1 MAASLAPVSDET
13 KKLPLSIPAWLAGRL
28 ATAQIRRIVTAEASP
43 EEIRARLERFSK
55 WTTLLPR
62 GTQINSTTL
71 GTVPGEWLRHRSSS
85 DAGPVLIYL
94 HGGAYEIGSARVYRN
109 LTSRLARATR
119 GRVFAADYRLAP
131 EHPYPAAV
139 EDAVAVYQVLLESGI
154 EAQRIF
160 LAGDSAGGGLALA
173 AAIGIRELELPR
185 AAGLVLLS
193 GWLDLTL
200 SGDSITERAA
210 RDRML
215 DAQTLRAAAE
225 RYAGENLRQSMAS
238 PLFADLT
245 QLPPMLL
252 QVGTEEIL
260 HDDSVRL
267 AEAAED
273 AGVEV
278 ELQIGEELWHS
289 WQALAGTVPEANQA
303 VARIARFI
311 SDHCGHPHQDTATG
325 E

>member
-28 ATAQIRRIVTAEASP
+28 ATAQIRRIVSAEASP
-43 EEIRARLERFSK
+43 EEIRARLEKFAR

-62 GTQINSTTL
+62 GTRISSTTL
-71 GTVPGEWLRHRSSS
+71 GTVPGEWLRHTSST
-85 DAGPVLIYL
+85 DEGPVLVYL
-94 HGGAYEIGSARVYRN
+94 HGGAYEIGSPRVYRN
-109 LTSRLARATR
+109 LTSRLARALR
-119 GRVFAADYRLAP
+119 GRVFAVEYRLAP

-139 EDAVAVYQVLLESGI
+139 EDAVAVYQALLESGI
-154 EAQRIF
+154 DAQQIC
-160 LAGDSAGGGLALA
+160 LAGDSAGGGLALS
-173 AAIGIRELELPR
+173 AAIGIRELKLPR
-185 AAGLVLLS
+185 PAALVLLS
-193 GWLDLTL
+193 GWLDLSL
-200 SGDSITERAA
+200 SGGSISERAE
-210 RDRML
+210 RDRVL

-260 HDDSVRL
+260 YDDSLRL

-273 AGVEV
+273 AGVEA

-289 WQALAGTVPEANQA
+289 WQAFAGSVPEASQA
-303 VARIARFI
+303 VTRIAAFVSQHSRAAPP
-311 SDHCGHPHQDTATG
+311 GAAAG